1 MNFALTNISH
11 AFEDEAVDGSER
23 NEFRPYKHS
32 VYL

>member
-1 MNFALTNISH
+1 MNFAPTMWVE
-11 AFEDEAVDGSER
+11 AFEGEAVDGSER